1 MGKMLTVHDD
11 VITSGQSMLITVCLV
26 LGAFIGEIINI
37 EAAFEHFGEWLKE
50 KTNNTSDASF
60 VNAFVS
66 ASLTVSIGA
75 MAIVGSLQDGI
86 FGDWSVLATKGV
98 LDLIIILVMT
108 CSMGKGCI
116 FSAIPVFVFEGLM
129 TLLAVFIKPYMT
141 ELALNYI
148 ALVGSIL
155 IFCVGLN
162 LIWEK
167 KMRVANMLPAL
178 LLAYLAA
185 VLPLGAIL

>member
-1 MGKMLTVHDD
+1 
-11 VITSGQSMLITVCLV
+11 
-26 LGAFIGEIINI
+26 
-37 EAAFEHFGEWLKE
+37 
-50 KTNNTSDASF
+50 
-60 VNAFVS
+60 
-66 ASLTVSIGA
+66 
-75 MAIVGSLQDGI
+75 
-86 FGDWSVLATKGV
+86 
-98 LDLIIILVMT
+98 MT